1 MSDADPRLIGTSN
14 PDSSNHWLKKKY
26 LDRAQVHLTRA
37 GHVEHLD
44 SDLDLAR
51 LTFNIDDN
59 PTLRPSYIQQRK
71 AEYAATPLLYKRLIL
86 GEWCIAEGAVYE
98 VFDEQRHVVDIVPE
112 IVEWLG
118 VGLDYGTSNA
128 TAALLVGLGSDGC
141 LYVTNEWRHDGRTQG
156 AISDGQISQRLQRW
170 LRTLTVPG
178 HRDMGVEAPPLI
190 IDPSAASLRTQLR
203 DDDVSF
209 KRAHNKVLSGI
220 RIVANLLAADKL
232 RIHRGCTGL
241 LDEMASYVWD
251 PKASLLGEDR
261 PLKQDDH
268 GCLIA
273 GTPVL
278 TDQGEQPIEAVQQGS
293 KVLTRAGWKTVT
305 DAGMTAAAAQVYRVD
320 LSNGTAVT
328 GTGNHP
334 VWVEGSGW
342 TRLDSLRYDD
352 KLVAWRSA
360 STPSSSTASSSAAT
374 QTRPAYPSGATTSPE
389 SLTADGASDASTK
402 RSGRPPTG
410 ETYPRATTSTTPTG
424 TTSTTTRTTSPA
436 SPQTSTS
443 PTMASS
449 HVPQPSRPPGRC
461 TGRALPSGT
470 GQTPAALGT
479 SNTAPALG
487 TTGNHTSGTATSAAA
502 RTTPGRS
509 VAMNGFAR
517 TPASPHGAEL
527 LGSTTKT
534 APASSAVPFSASTA
548 TAALATADVR
558 VLRVTAMPERV
569 PVWNL
574 TVADCPEYFA
584 SGVLVHNCDAL
595 RYVIKT
601 TQNLWRSYV
610 ELDFEEA
617 EEAA

>member
-1 MSDADPRLIGTSN
+1 VDLQPLTSKQRLGLSISRQHEMAIYEGSVRSAKTVVSLIDWLDFVRNGPPGKLLMAGKTNRTLRNNVIDVLVEILGTQLCSYNEGKGILTLLGRQVIVASGNDESSKDRIRGLSLVGAYCDELSTMPESFFSMLTSRMSDADPRLIGTSN

-128 TAALLVGLGSDGC
+128 TAALLVGIGSDGC

-156 AISDGQISQRLQRW
+156 AISDGQISQRLQAW

-203 DDDVSF
+203 DDGVSF

-241 LDEMASYVWD
+241 LDELASYVWD

-268 GCLIA
+268 
-273 GTPVL
+273 
-278 TDQGEQPIEAVQQGS
+278 
-293 KVLTRAGWKTVT
+293 
-305 DAGMTAAAAQVYRVD
+305 
-320 LSNGTAVT
+320 
-328 GTGNHP
+328 
-334 VWVEGSGW
+334 
-342 TRLDSLRYDD
+342 
-352 KLVAWRSA
+352 
-360 STPSSSTASSSAAT
+360 
-374 QTRPAYPSGATTSPE
+374 
-389 SLTADGASDASTK
+389 
-402 RSGRPPTG
+402 
-410 ETYPRATTSTTPTG
+410 
-424 TTSTTTRTTSPA
+424 
-436 SPQTSTS
+436 
-443 PTMASS
+443 
-449 HVPQPSRPPGRC
+449 
-461 TGRALPSGT
+461 
-470 GQTPAALGT
+470 
-479 SNTAPALG
+479 
-487 TTGNHTSGTATSAAA
+487 
-502 RTTPGRS
+502 S
-509 VAMNGFAR
+509 V
-517 TPASPHGAEL
+517 
-527 LGSTTKT
+527 
-534 APASSAVPFSASTA
+534 
-548 TAALATADVR
+548 
-558 VLRVTAMPERV
+558 
-569 PVWNL
+569 
-574 TVADCPEYFA
+574 
-584 SGVLVHNCDAL
+584 DAL